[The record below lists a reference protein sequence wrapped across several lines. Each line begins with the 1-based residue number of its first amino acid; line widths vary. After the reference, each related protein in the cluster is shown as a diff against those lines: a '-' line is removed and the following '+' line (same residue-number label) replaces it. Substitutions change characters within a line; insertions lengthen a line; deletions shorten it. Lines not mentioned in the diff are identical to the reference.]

1 MHVITQH
8 CCNDAAC
15 VAACPVGCIHP
26 TPDEPGYAT
35 AEMLYIDPA
44 VCIDC
49 GACVSMCPVD
59 AIRTADDLGT
69 EFSRYADINAY
80 YAAAQQVS
88 LPLQPVARPAAA
100 STPRLRVAIVGAG
113 PAGLYA
119 AEDLLT
125 KPGLDVEVDV
135 FDRLPTP
142 LGLIRAGVAP
152 DHQGTK
158 AAGDRFEWTARRDGF
173 RYHLGVDIGRHI
185 TTTELAAH
193 FHAVIYSQGAVADR
207 NLGIPGEDLP
217 GSHAAADFVAW
228 YNGHPDNADRRF
240 DLSGERAVVIGN
252 GNVALDIARILL
264 TDPADLARTDI
275 ADHALNQLRTSGI
288 REVVVLGR
296 RGPAEAA
303 YTTPELE
310 ALGRLD
316 IDIVAERARFDAIDL
331 SRCGVAAG
339 LKTRLAAE
347 LTARPA
353 VGGRRRLVLRYRS
366 SPVELIGKGG
376 VTGLRIVHNVLRAGA
391 DGAVRVE
398 PSDDAEILTTSL
410 VLRAVGHRGI
420 ELPGI
425 PFDDERGVIPNRAG
439 LVVDSSGT
447 PLYGTYTAG
456 WIKRG
461 PSGVIGTNKKC
472 ALETVEQLLSDARD
486 GRLASRIRSRGS
498 LERLVAQRVTHVTDT
513 AGWERIDRH
522 ERDAGAATGRARAK
536 VTSFDEFERIARR
549 VPSSWSARG

>member
-1 MHVITQH
+1 MHVITQQ

-35 AEMLYIDPA
+35 AEMLYIDPQ

-59 AIRTADDLGT
+59 AIRTADDLGP
-69 EFSRYADINAY
+69 EFARYAEINAY

-88 LPLQPVARPAAA
+88 LPLRPVERAVAT
-100 STPRLRVAIVGAG
+100 STPPLRVAIVGAG

-119 AEDLLT
+119 AEELLT
-125 KPGLDVEVDV
+125 RAGLDVEVDV

-142 LGLIRAGVAP
+142 LGLIRAGVSP
-152 DHQGTK
+152 DHQATK

-173 RYHLGVDIGRHI
+173 RYHLGVEIGRHI
-185 TTTELAAH
+185 TPAELAAH
-193 FHAVIYSQGAVADR
+193 FHAVIYTHGASADR
-207 NLGIPGEDLP
+207 TLGIPGEELP
-217 GSHAAADFVAW
+217 GSHAAAEFVAW
-228 YNGHPDNADRRF
+228 YNGHPDHADRTF

-264 TDPADLARTDI
+264 MDPDLLARTDI
-275 ADHALNQLRTSGI
+275 ADHALVQLRSSRI

-310 ALGRLD
+310 ALGRLG
-316 IDIVAERARFDAIDL
+316 IDIVAERAGFDDIDL
-331 SRCGVAAG
+331 TRLSPAAR
-339 LKTRLAAE
+339 LKVRLAAE
-347 LTARPA
+347 LTARPKK
-353 VGGRRRLVLRYRS
+353 GDGRRLVLRYRG
-366 SPVELIGKGG
+366 SPLDFVGDAS
-376 VTGLRIVHNVLRAGA
+376 VAGLRVARNILRTNA
-391 DGAVRVE
+391 DGSVRVE
-398 PSDDAEILTTSL
+398 QSGETETLDATL
-410 VLRAVGHRGI
+410 VVRAVGHRGI
-420 ELPGI
+420 DLPGL
-425 PFDDERGVIPNRAG
+425 PFDDERGLVPNRAG
-439 LVVDSSGT
+439 LVVDSAGA

-472 ALETVEQLLSDARD
+472 ALETVEQLLADARA
-486 GRLASRIRSRGS
+486 GRLEPRIESRRS
-498 LERLVAQRVTHVTDT
+498 LEDIIAQRVPDVTDV
-513 AGWERIDRH
+513 GWARIDGH
-522 ERDAGAATGRARAK
+522 ERNTGAATGRARAK
-536 VTSFDEFERIARR
+536 VTSIDELRRIARG
-549 VPSSWSARG
+549 AR